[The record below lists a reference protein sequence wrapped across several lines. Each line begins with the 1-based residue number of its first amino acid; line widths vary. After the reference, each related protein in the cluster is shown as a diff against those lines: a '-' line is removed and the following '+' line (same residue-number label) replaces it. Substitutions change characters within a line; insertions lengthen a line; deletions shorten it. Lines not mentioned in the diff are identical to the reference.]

1 MEGLTYQAGKR
12 RIPVQSSN
20 LKVKQMLRNS
30 ILSAALLLL
39 VFAPHASA
47 ELTAE
52 QQTAKDRGITLFNQ
66 YKAAAT
72 ELRIAAEAGDAEA
85 QFYLAEELRKE
96 TQFLTAD
103 AQKWYEA
110 SAAQG
115 DYYSMFKL
123 ATSEGDLCAT
133 ANKCPAGSKSAGA
146 WLELLIKTAEPRALK
161 GDAEAM
167 AIMYHAKSDL
177 TWLEKSAEA
186 GYAPAQWLL
195 ANRYSEGEGS
205 FLPWNRKSAEEK
217 WLKASAEG
225 GFPKAMIEYISILYE
240 RGDMEGVRHWLE
252 VAANTGYQDA
262 VSSYGAYLSHTPDK
276 VGYPIDLVKGFALV
290 SLLKELD
297 GGGNVQVYVEGKLP
311 VIAKKMTPEQ
321 ILEANDFA
329 KKWKATHPP
338 LSFYPEKL
346 GL

>member
-1 MEGLTYQAGKR
+1 MRKLIIGALFAFALSGYVNAHLTQDE
-12 RIPVQSSN
+12 QS
-20 LKVKQMLRNS
+20 
-30 ILSAALLLL
+30 
-39 VFAPHASA
+39 
-47 ELTAE
+47 
-52 QQTAKDRGITLFNQ
+52 AKSRGILLFNQ
-66 YKAAAT
+66 YKNAQF
-72 ELRIAAEAGDAEA
+72 ELRIAAEAGDTEA

-96 TQFLTAD
+96 KQFMTAE
-103 AQKWYEA
+103 AKKWYEA

-115 DYYSMFKL
+115 DYYSMFQL
-123 ATSEGDLCAT
+123 ATAGGDLCAL
-133 ANKCPAGSKSAGA
+133 ANKCPSGIKSAGD
-146 WLELLIKTAEPRALK
+146 WLELLIKTAEPRAMK

-167 AIMYHAKSDL
+167 AIMYNAKSDL

-205 FLPWNRKSAEEK
+205 FLLPWNRKSAEEK
-217 WLKASAEG
+217 WLKASSEG
-225 GFPKAMIEYISILYE
+225 GYPKAMIEYISILYQ

-252 VAANTGYQDA
+252 IAAKTGYQDA

-276 VGYPIDLVKGFALV
+276 VGYPIDLIKGYALV

-311 VIAKKMTPEQ
+311 LISEKMTPEQ
-321 ILEANDFA
+321 ITEANHFA
-329 KKWKATHPP
+329 KEWKATHPP

>member
-1 MEGLTYQAGKR
+1 MRKLIIGALFALALSGYANAHLTQDE
-12 RIPVQSSN
+12 QS
-20 LKVKQMLRNS
+20 
-30 ILSAALLLL
+30 
-39 VFAPHASA
+39 
-47 ELTAE
+47 
-52 QQTAKDRGITLFNQ
+52 AKSRGILLFNQ
-66 YKAAAT
+66 YKNAQF

-96 TQFLTAD
+96 KQFITAE
-103 AQKWYEA
+103 AKKWYEA

-115 DYYSMFKL
+115 DYYSMFQL
-123 ATSEGDLCAT
+123 ATAGGDLCAV
-133 ANKCPAGSKSAGA
+133 ANKCPSGIKSAGD
-146 WLELLIKTAEPRALK
+146 WLELLIKTAEPRAMK

-167 AIMYHAKSDL
+167 AIMYNAKSDL

-205 FLPWNRKSAEEK
+205 FLLPWNRKSAEEK
-217 WLKASAEG
+217 WLKASSEG
-225 GFPKAMIEYISILYE
+225 GYPKAMIEYISILYE

-252 VAANTGYQDA
+252 IAAKTGYQDA

-276 VGYPIDLVKGFALV
+276 VGYPIDLIKGYALV

-297 GGGNVQVYVEGKLP
+297 GGGNVQAYVEGRLP
-311 VIAKKMTPEQ
+311 LISEKMTPEQ
-321 ILEANDFA
+321 ITEANHFA
-329 KKWKATHPP
+329 KEWKATHPP

>member
-1 MEGLTYQAGKR
+1 MRKLIIGALFALALSGYANAHLTQDE
-12 RIPVQSSN
+12 QS
-20 LKVKQMLRNS
+20 
-30 ILSAALLLL
+30 
-39 VFAPHASA
+39 
-47 ELTAE
+47 
-52 QQTAKDRGITLFNQ
+52 AKSRGILLFNQ
-66 YKAAAT
+66 YKNAQF

-96 TQFLTAD
+96 KQFMTAE
-103 AQKWYEA
+103 AKKWYEA
-110 SAAQG
+110 SSAQG
-115 DYYSMFKL
+115 DYYSMFQL
-123 ATSEGDLCAT
+123 ATAGGDLCAV
-133 ANKCPAGSKSAGA
+133 ANKCPSGIKSAGD
-146 WLELLIKTAEPRALK
+146 WLELLIKTAEPRAMK

-167 AIMYHAKSDL
+167 AIMYNAKSDL

-205 FLPWNRKSAEEK
+205 FLLPWNRKSAEEK
-217 WLKASAEG
+217 WLKASSEG
-225 GFPKAMIEYISILYE
+225 GYPKAMIEYISILYE

-252 VAANTGYQDA
+252 IAAKTGYQDA

-276 VGYPIDLVKGFALV
+276 VGYPIDLIKGYALV

-311 VIAKKMTPEQ
+311 LISEKMTAEQ
-321 ILEANDFA
+321 ITEANRFA
-329 KKWKATHPP
+329 KEWKATHPP

>member
-1 MEGLTYQAGKR
+1 VLNLAFSWKQSFLPRYGKKTPFVTALFAMFLSVNVDANLTTEEQVAKSKG
-12 RIPVQSSN
+12 
-20 LKVKQMLRNS
+20 
-30 ILSAALLLL
+30 IL
-39 VFAPHASA
+39 
-47 ELTAE
+47 
-52 QQTAKDRGITLFNQ
+52 LFNQ
-66 YKAAAT
+66 HKNSVVA
-72 ELRIAAEAGDAEA
+72 LRVAAEAGDAEA
-85 QFYLAEELRKE
+85 QFYLAEELHKE
-96 TQFLTAD
+96 KQLMTTE

-115 DYYSMFKL
+115 DYYSMFRL
-123 ATSEGDLCAT
+123 ATAKGDLCAT
-133 ANKCPAGSKSAGA
+133 ANKCPTGIRSPAD
-146 WLELLIKTAEPRALK
+146 WLVLLIKSAEPRAMN

-167 AIMYHAKSDL
+167 AIMYNAKADL

-205 FLPWNRKSAEEK
+205 FLLPWNRKSAEEK
-217 WLKASAEG
+217 WLKASSEG
-225 GFPKAMIEYISILYE
+225 GYPKAMIEYISILYE

-252 VAANTGYQDA
+252 LAAKTGYQDA
-262 VSSYGAYLSHTPDK
+262 VSSYGAYLAHTPDK
-276 VGYPIDLVKGFALV
+276 VGYPVDLIKGYALI

-311 VIAKKMTPEQ
+311 LIAEKMTPEQ
-321 ILEANDFA
+321 IKEADNFA
-329 KKWKATHPP
+329 KEWKATHPP

>member
-1 MEGLTYQAGKR
+1 MIKKSLF
-12 RIPVQSSN
+12 I
-20 LKVKQMLRNS
+20 
-30 ILSAALLLL
+30 ALLIIA
-39 VFAPHASA
+39 FANPASA
-47 ELTAE
+47 ELSSE
-52 QQTAKDRGITLFNQ
+52 QQAAKVQGIILYNQ
-66 YKAAAT
+66 YKAVSAT
-72 ELRIAAEAGDAEA
+72 PFLTIASEAGDHEA
-85 QFYLAEELRKE
+85 QYYLGELLRRKNNYMTPE
-96 TQFLTAD
+96 AR
-103 AQKWYEA
+103 KWYEA

-115 DYYSMFKL
+115 DYYSMFQL
-123 ATSEGDLCAT
+123 ATAGGDLCAV
-133 ANKCPAGSKSAGA
+133 ANKCPSGIKSAGD
-146 WLELLIKTAEPRALK
+146 WLELLIKTAEPRAMK

-167 AIMYHAKSDL
+167 AIMYNAKSDL

-205 FLPWNRKSAEEK
+205 FLLPWNRKSAEEK
-217 WLKASAEG
+217 WLKASSEG
-225 GFPKAMIEYISILYE
+225 GYPKAMIEYISILYE

-252 VAANTGYQDA
+252 IAAKTGYQDA

-276 VGYPIDLVKGFALV
+276 VGYPIDLIKGYALV

-311 VIAKKMTPEQ
+311 LISEKMTPEQ
-321 ILEANDFA
+321 ITEANHFA
-329 KKWKATHPP
+329 KEWKATHPP

>member
-1 MEGLTYQAGKR
+1 MRKLIIGALFALALSGYANAHLTQDE
-12 RIPVQSSN
+12 QS
-20 LKVKQMLRNS
+20 
-30 ILSAALLLL
+30 
-39 VFAPHASA
+39 
-47 ELTAE
+47 
-52 QQTAKDRGITLFNQ
+52 AKSRGILLFNQ
-66 YKAAAT
+66 YKNAQF

-96 TQFLTAD
+96 KQFITAE
-103 AQKWYEA
+103 AKKWYEA

-115 DYYSMFKL
+115 DYYSMFQL
-123 ATSEGDLCAT
+123 ATAGGDLCAV
-133 ANKCPAGSKSAGA
+133 ANKCPSGIKSAGD
-146 WLELLIKTAEPRALK
+146 WLELLIKTAEPRAMK

-167 AIMYHAKSDL
+167 AIMYNAKSDL

-205 FLPWNRKSAEEK
+205 FLLPWNRKSAEEK
-217 WLKASAEG
+217 WLKASSEG
-225 GFPKAMIEYISILYE
+225 GYPKAMIEYISILYE

-252 VAANTGYQDA
+252 IAAKTGYQDA

-276 VGYPIDLVKGFALV
+276 VGYPIDLIKGYALV

-297 GGGNVQVYVEGKLP
+297 GGGNVQIYVEGKLP
-311 VIAKKMTPEQ
+311 LISEKMTPEQ
-321 ILEANDFA
+321 ITEANRFA
-329 KKWKATHPP
+329 KEWKATHPP

>member
-1 MEGLTYQAGKR
+1 MRKLIIGALFAFALSGYVNAHLTQDE
-12 RIPVQSSN
+12 QS
-20 LKVKQMLRNS
+20 
-30 ILSAALLLL
+30 
-39 VFAPHASA
+39 
-47 ELTAE
+47 
-52 QQTAKDRGITLFNQ
+52 AKSRGILLFNQ
-66 YKAAAT
+66 YKNAQF
-72 ELRIAAEAGDAEA
+72 ELRIAAEAGDTEA

-96 TQFLTAD
+96 KQFMTAE
-103 AQKWYEA
+103 AKKWYEA

-115 DYYSMFKL
+115 DYYSMFQL
-123 ATSEGDLCAT
+123 ATAGGDLCAV
-133 ANKCPAGSKSAGA
+133 ANKCPSGIKSAGD
-146 WLELLIKTAEPRALK
+146 WLELLIKAAEPRAMK

-167 AIMYHAKSDL
+167 AIMYNAKSDL

-205 FLPWNRKSAEEK
+205 FLLPWNRKSAEEK
-217 WLKASAEG
+217 WLKASSEG
-225 GFPKAMIEYISILYE
+225 GYPKAMIEYISILYQ

-252 VAANTGYQDA
+252 IAAKTGYQDA

-276 VGYPIDLVKGFALV
+276 VGYPIDLIKGYALV

-311 VIAKKMTPEQ
+311 LISEKMTPEQ
-321 ILEANDFA
+321 ITEANHFA
-329 KKWKATHPP
+329 KEWKATHPP

>member
-1 MEGLTYQAGKR
+1 MRKLIIGALFALALSGYANAHLTQDE
-12 RIPVQSSN
+12 QS
-20 LKVKQMLRNS
+20 
-30 ILSAALLLL
+30 
-39 VFAPHASA
+39 
-47 ELTAE
+47 
-52 QQTAKDRGITLFNQ
+52 AKSRGILLFNQ
-66 YKAAAT
+66 YKNAQF
-72 ELRIAAEAGDAEA
+72 ELRIAAEAGDTEA

-96 TQFLTAD
+96 KQFMTAE
-103 AQKWYEA
+103 AKKWYEA

-115 DYYSMFKL
+115 DYYSMFQL
-123 ATSEGDLCAT
+123 ATAGGDLCAV
-133 ANKCPAGSKSAGA
+133 ANKCPSGIKSAGD
-146 WLELLIKTAEPRALK
+146 WLELLIKTAEPRAMK

-167 AIMYHAKSDL
+167 AIMYNAKSDL

-205 FLPWNRKSAEEK
+205 LLLPWNRKSAEEK
-217 WLKASAEG
+217 WLKESSEG
-225 GFPKAMIEYISILYE
+225 GYPKAMIEYISILYQ

-252 VAANTGYQDA
+252 IAAKTGYQDA

-276 VGYPIDLVKGFALV
+276 VGYPIDLIKGYALV

-297 GGGNVQVYVEGKLP
+297 GGGNVQIYVEGKLP
-311 VIAKKMTPEQ
+311 LISEKMTPEQ
-321 ILEANDFA
+321 ITEANRFA
-329 KKWKATHPP
+329 KEWKATHPP

>member
-1 MEGLTYQAGKR
+1 MRKLIIGALFAFALSGYVNAHLTQDE
-12 RIPVQSSN
+12 QS
-20 LKVKQMLRNS
+20 
-30 ILSAALLLL
+30 
-39 VFAPHASA
+39 
-47 ELTAE
+47 
-52 QQTAKDRGITLFNQ
+52 AKSRGILLFNQ
-66 YKAAAT
+66 YKNAQF
-72 ELRIAAEAGDAEA
+72 ELRIAAEAGDTEA

-96 TQFLTAD
+96 KQFMTAE
-103 AQKWYEA
+103 AKKWYEA

-115 DYYSMFKL
+115 DYYSMFQL
-123 ATSEGDLCAT
+123 ATAGGDLCAV
-133 ANKCPAGSKSAGA
+133 ANKCPSGIKSAGD
-146 WLELLIKTAEPRALK
+146 WLELLIKTAEPRAMK

-167 AIMYHAKSDL
+167 AIMYNAKSDL

-205 FLPWNRKSAEEK
+205 FLLPWNRKSAEEK
-217 WLKASAEG
+217 WLKASSEG
-225 GFPKAMIEYISILYE
+225 GYPKAMIEYISILYE

-252 VAANTGYQDA
+252 IAAKTGYQDA

-276 VGYPIDLVKGFALV
+276 VGYPIDLIKGYALV

-311 VIAKKMTPEQ
+311 LISEKMTPEQ
-321 ILEANDFA
+321 ITEANHFA
-329 KKWKATHPP
+329 KEWKATHPP